1 MPTFI
6 HGKGTNVF
14 LNQFDMSA
22 YFNSASVARSVET
35 SDTTSFGAS
44 NKAYIVGMGDGTLQ
58 LDGMW
63 SADATVGSDVVLS
76 SILGNATT
84 PIVTYAYAA
93 GTIGNRCVLAKA
105 ISTSYDISSPVGD
118 VVSASVSFQASTD
131 GTTNFTKSVSSGVM
145 LTANTSI
152 AFGSLNVGLT
162 SVDNAASSANGGV
175 ANLHVTVNTLT
186 GPTTTVKVQHSTD
199 NSTWVDLITTFT
211 ALVASTTT
219 SQQVAVSGT
228 VNRYLRA
235 IATAGPTAGAVTYN
249 IGFARF

>member
-14 LNQFDMSA
+14 LNEFDMSA

-145 LTANTSI
+145 LTTNASI
-152 AFGSLNVGLT
+152 AFGSLGNLA
-162 SVDNAASSANGGV
+162 SVDNAASSASGGV
-175 ANLHVTVNTLT
+175 GNLHVTANTIT
-186 GPTTTVKVQHSTD
+186 GASTTIKVQHSAD
-199 NSTWVDLITTFT
+199 NTTFADLITFT
-211 ALVASTTT
+211 AVTASTTT
-219 SQQVAVSGT
+219 SQQSAVSGT
-228 VNRYLRA
+228 VNRYIR
-235 IATAGPTAGAVTYN
+235 ATATGGTAGAITYN

>member
-14 LNQFDMSA
+14 LNEFDMSA

-58 LDGMW
+58 LDGMF
-63 SADATVGSDVVLS
+63 SPDATVGSDVVLS

-131 GTTNFTKSVSSGVM
+131 ATTNFTKSVSSGVM
-145 LTANTSI
+145 LTTNASI
-152 AFGSLNVGLT
+152 AFGSLGNLA
-162 SVDNAASSANGGV
+162 SVDNAASSASGGV
-175 ANLHVTVNTLT
+175 GNLHVTANTIT
-186 GPTTTVKVQHSTD
+186 GASTTIKVQHSAD
-199 NSTWVDLITTFT
+199 NTTFADLITFT
-211 ALVASTTT
+211 AVTASTTT
-219 SQQVAVSGT
+219 SQQSAVSGT
-228 VNRYLRA
+228 VNRYIR
-235 IATAGPTAGAVTYN
+235 ATATGGTAGAITYN

>member
-35 SDTTSFGAS
+35 SDTTAFGAS

-63 SADATVGSDVVLS
+63 SADATVGSDEVLAG
-76 SILGNATT
+76 ILGSATT

-93 GTIGNRCVLAKA
+93 GTIGNRCVVAKA
-105 ISTSYDISSPVGD
+105 HSTSFDISSPVGD

-131 GTTNFTKSVSSGVM
+131 ATTNFTKSVSSGVM
-145 LTANTSI
+145 LTANASI
-152 AFGSLNVGLT
+152 AFGSLGALA
-162 SVDNAASSANGGV
+162 SVDNAASSASGGV
-175 ANLHVTVNTLT
+175 ANLHVTVNTIT
-186 GPTTTVKVQHSTD
+186 GASTTIKVQHSAD
-199 NSTWVDLITTFT
+199 NSTWADLITFT
-211 ALVASTTT
+211 AVTASNTT
-219 SQQVAVSGT
+219 SQQSAVSGT

-235 IATAGPTAGAVTYN
+235 TASGGTAGAITYN